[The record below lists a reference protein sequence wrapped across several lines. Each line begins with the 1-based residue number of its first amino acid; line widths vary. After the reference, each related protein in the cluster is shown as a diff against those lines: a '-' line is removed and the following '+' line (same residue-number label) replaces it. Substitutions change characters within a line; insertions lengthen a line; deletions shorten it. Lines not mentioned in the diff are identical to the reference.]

1 MLEML
6 AGGALVAAGYLI
18 GRYMPGR
25 RRTPKPP
32 QPICGCGHELA
43 YHDPERGVCRAGV
56 YVESEWDHNGEARTR

>member
-32 QPICGCGHELA
+32 RAVPLA
-43 YHDPERGVCRAGV
+43 LRSGDNDMVITCHPRRCPA
-56 YVESEWDHNGEARTR
+56 TCCP